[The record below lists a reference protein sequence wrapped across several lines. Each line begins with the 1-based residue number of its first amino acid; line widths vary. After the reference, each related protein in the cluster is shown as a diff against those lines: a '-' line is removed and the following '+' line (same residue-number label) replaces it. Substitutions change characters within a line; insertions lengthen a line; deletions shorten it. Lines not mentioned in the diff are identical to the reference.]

1 MILIWSWAMSLHSS
15 LKTGGN
21 LASHRN
27 VLTRTERIERL
38 KDTKGFDPKAKPVLG
53 LQKTGN
59 RKGKVG

>member
-1 MILIWSWAMSLHSS
+1 MSLHSS

-21 LASHRN
+21 LSSHRN
-27 VLTRTERIERL
+27 VLTRNERIERL
-38 KDTKGFDPKAKPVLG
+38 KESKGYDPKAKPVLG